1 MLAQSF
7 MKFIKLQM
15 KKKVRGRGKENVQPA
30 QRSAAESEAL
40 SEAFEAKSIC
50 FVVDIYVLPVNSL
63 VG

>member
-40 SEAFEAKSIC
+40 SEGESDSSIIITR
-50 FVVDIYVLPVNSL
+50 VE
-63 VG
+63 

>member
-1 MLAQSF
+1 MLQILLSMLVQSF

-40 SEAFEAKSIC
+40 SEGESDSSIIITR
-50 FVVDIYVLPVNSL
+50 VE
-63 VG
+63 